1 MKVKKYVGDTIQD
14 TIFKVKADLGSDAII
29 LNTRKYK
36 KDGFLGLKM
45 FGEKKVEVL
54 AALEDNTGNG
64 DSEKT
69 LEEID
74 NLKNMISNLEKG
86 WQKESSFSDKLPED
100 IALFYENLLSQGV
113 RKEYCQN
120 LIDEL
125 REGLKEGQELS
136 TENIKEQLIN
146 IIAEPEPIEINNNKK
161 IVAFIGPTGVGK
173 TTTIAK
179 LAAKFALEKDA
190 DVGMITAD
198 TYRIAAVQQ
207 LETYSEIM
215 NIPLKVVY
223 NEKELKET
231 LNGKFGNHDLIFIDT
246 AGSSWT
252 DKMQLGRLKGF
263 TTKNLVDET
272 HLLVSLNTKRE
283 DIDNVMKHF
292 SNLKPDKILLT
303 KVDETSTYGDIINMR
318 KKYELPYS
326 YITFGQ
332 DVPDD
337 ITVAKEEKLLEF
349 LIGDEN
355 E

>member
-1 MKVKKYVGDTIQD
+1 MKVKKYVGETIQD

-36 KDGFLGLKM
+36 KAGFLGLKM

-54 AALEDNTGNG
+54 AALEDNKENV
-64 DSEKT
+64 DSKRT
-69 LEEID
+69 LKEID
-74 NLKNMISNLEKG
+74 NLKNMISNLEKD
-86 WQKESSFSDKLPED
+86 WQQESSFSDKLPENL
-100 IALFYENLLSQGV
+100 ASFYENLLAQGV
-113 RKEYCQN
+113 KKDYCQN
-120 LIDEL
+120 LIDKL
-125 REGLKEGQELS
+125 REGLKEEQELS
-136 TENIKEQLIN
+136 TENVKEQLKN
-146 IIAEPEPIEINNNKK
+146 IIGEPEPIKVNNKK
-161 IVAFIGPTGVGK
+161 IIAFIGPTGVGK

-231 LNGKFGNHDLIFIDT
+231 LNGKFGDHDLIFIDT

-263 TTKNLVDET
+263 TTKDLVDET
-272 HLLVSLNTKRE
+272 HLLVSLNTKTE
-283 DIDNVMKHF
+283 DIDNVIKHF

-303 KVDETSTYGDIINMR
+303 KVDETSSYGDIINMK
-318 KKYELPYS
+318 KKYKLPYS

-337 ITVAKEEKLLEF
+337 ITEAKRDKLLKF
-349 LIGDEN
+349 LIGDKN